1 MTGTVDWAGIG
12 ETIGGSVVMPALA
25 PGLPASS
32 PSTNDTV
39 TGKAFVD
46 VEDFVVDDR
55 LSGTLLVVDRFT
67 AIVVVGTLPGLRV
80 VEGAVALFFAV
91 AFPFNEIVV
100 NVTLFTETLFAV
112 TPFGAPTRTVR
123 SGPTDPL
130 FVTVPD
136 AERIPIARTPDKTII
151 ATNMAIN

>member
-1 MTGTVDWAGIG
+1 M
-12 ETIGGSVVMPALA
+12 
-25 PGLPASS
+25 
-32 PSTNDTV
+32 
-39 TGKAFVD
+39 
-46 VEDFVVDDR
+46 VDDR